1 MELTGFQWAQLVF
14 MILGFLITAGGV
26 VAGCVWAV
34 ARVEKRGDERANAE
48 RERSDQ
54 LMKAHQE
61 RTALAMKD
69 LASELAAEQKTQAS
83 VAGEM
88 GMALRRYIEGVEK
101 EMHKIE
107 IWGRDNYVLKSDFL
121 KATDRLEETIK
132 ELAVDIKKDFRELM
146 ATLSGR
152 GE

>member
-1 MELTGFQWAQLVF
+1 MGLTAFQWAQLIV
-14 MILGFLITAGGV
+14 MIIGLLFTAGSI

-34 ARVEKRGDERANAE
+34 SRVEKRGDERITAE

-69 LASELAAEQKTQAS
+69 LANELASEQKTQAS

-121 KATDRLEETIK
+121 KATDRLEEAIK
-132 ELAVDIKKDFRELM
+132 DLAVDIKKDFREVL
-146 ATLSGR
+146 ANIGGR